1 MYQKKNDGKVYY
13 PDPLNTRNTEIAPV
27 IKERKRVEVQSL
39 LDESYAAP
47 GPVQQEAK

>member
-1 MYQKKNDGKVYY
+1 MYKKYYWKVYY
-13 PDPLNTRNTEIAPV
+13 PDPLEIINTEIAPL

-47 GPVQQEAK
+47 GPVQQEAE